1 MRKKTNATEPEAN
14 PDPDLLEIYKLHV
27 GLADKVSDRRAQAN
41 HFYLTVLTGLLAI
54 LSFSANRD
62 NNIHSEQFLLV
73 CFMVGLLG
81 IIISLIWMINIRSY
95 RQLNDGKM
103 KTLLLL
109 EKKLPFA
116 FYASEWKLLGQG
128 ADKKKY
134 LPLTTIEQYIP
145 LFFLVPFIYL
155 IIYFIYNV

>member
-1 MRKKTNATEPEAN
+1 MRKKTAATEPEAN

-103 KTLLLL
+103 KNTAVAGKKTALRLLCQRMEIAGAGRRQ
-109 EKKLPFA
+109 EKNTCP
-116 FYASEWKLLGQG
+116 
-128 ADKKKY
+128 
-134 LPLTTIEQYIP
+134 
-145 LFFLVPFIYL
+145 
-155 IIYFIYNV
+155 